1 MRPFWMLTG
10 QTTREACKAALRLS
24 EVDDEAEQAARMGLE
39 KSFSSA
45 LLRALRRQL
54 RLLIPIEANEEMI
67 RTAPQRVEET
77 SSGVKDTLRKWLI
90 AGSVLGLAVGD
101 EQLATVGL
109 GFDWGLA
116 NQHAADWAIRH
127 SGELIRGINRT
138 TQARV
143 QTAVNDFF
151 ENADTLPDL
160 QRELT
165 PIFGERRAQTI
176 AQTET
181 TQAAAEGAEVAYR
194 ASGVVEK
201 WTWATA
207 ADERVCPICAPLEGV
222 TVNMGDEFAPGITK
236 PYAHVNCRCWV
247 RPWVDN

>member
-1 MRPFWMLTG
+1 MRPFRLLTG
-10 QTTREACKAALRLS
+10 TITREACKAALQLS
-24 EVDDEAEQAARMGLE
+24 ESDDEAEQAARMGLE
-39 KSFSSA
+39 ESFAAA

-54 RLLIPIEANEEMI
+54 RLLIPVEATDEMI

-101 EQLATVGL
+101 EQLATVGI

-116 NQHAADWAIRH
+116 NQHAADWASRH

-138 TQARV
+138 TQGRV
-143 QTAVNDFF
+143 QTAVSDFF

-160 QRELT
+160 RRELT

-181 TQAAAEGAEVAYR
+181 TQAAAEGAEIGFR

-222 TVNMGDEFAPGITK
+222 TVNVGDEFAPGIKK